1 MDEHYL
7 GRRGLHR
14 GLGRGRLGG
23 FIVER
28 FLFGFGVDPE
38 TKNREEMLQN
48 HDYKLH
54 LKTQFPSMLL
64 TWLQERPVA
73 EVCELWL

>member
-38 TKNREEMLQN
+38 TKTGKKCYRTTIIN
-48 HDYKLH
+48 
-54 LKTQFPSMLL
+54 FI
-64 TWLQERPVA
+64 
-73 EVCELWL
+73 